1 VVLVF
6 LAGFKMAVYGERFY
20 VFEGKTGIESAR
32 VVVPLV
38 LQFGSFK
45 SVLDLGC
52 GVGGWLKVFGEQGV
66 LDLVGVDGPWIKNQK
81 LMISKTQVLAHDLAE
96 PLILNRAFDL
106 VVSLETAEHL
116 PHEKA
121 EIFVNS
127 LVTHGD
133 VVLFSAAI
141 PGQGGTQ
148 HVNEQW
154 PSFWAELFRKHG
166 FVVVDCLRR
175 EVWDNQQVAFWYAQ
189 NIMFYINKTKL
200 AKYPKLQAA
209 YVGEKQ
215 KQLNI
220 VHPILFEGI
229 INAGSLVGSVRLF
242 WKALKGLR
250 K

>member
-1 VVLVF
+1 M
-6 LAGFKMAVYGERFY
+6 AGYKKGFY
-20 VFEGKTGIESAR
+20 ECEGKTGIKSAR

-45 SVLDLGC
+45 SVLDVGC
-52 GVGGWLKVFGEQGV
+52 GVGGWLKVFSEHGI
-66 LDLVGVDGPWIKNQK
+66 LDFVGVDGPWIKNQK
-81 LMISKTQVLAHDLAE
+81 LMIPKTQLLTHDLAE
-96 PLILNRAFDL
+96 PLMLNRTFDL

-116 PHEKA
+116 PREKA

-141 PGQGGTQ
+141 PGQSGTQ
-148 HVNEQW
+148 HVNGQW
-154 PSFWAELFRKHG
+154 PSFWAELFGKHG
-166 FVVVDCLRR
+166 FAVVDCLRR
-175 EVWDNQQVAFWYAQ
+175 EIWDNQQVAVWYAQ
-189 NIMFYINKTKL
+189 NIMFFIKKTQL
-200 AKYPKLQAA
+200 AKYPKLQEA

-220 VHPILFEGI
+220 VHPVLFISILKA
-229 INAGSLVGSVRLF
+229 NVSLVGSVKLF
-242 WKALKGLR
+242 WKALKDFR

>member
-1 VVLVF
+1 
-6 LAGFKMAVYGERFY
+6 M
-20 VFEGKTGIESAR
+20 
-32 VVVPLV
+32 
-38 LQFGSFK
+38 
-45 SVLDLGC
+45 GC
-52 GVGGWLKVFGEQGV
+52 GVGVWLKVFGEQGV
-66 LDLVGVDGPWIKNQK
+66 LDFVGVDGPWIKNQK
-81 LMISKTQVLAHDLAE
+81 LMIPKTQMFTHDLAE
-96 PLILNRAFDL
+96 PLMLNRTFDL
-106 VVSLETAEHL
+106 VVSLEAAEHL
-116 PHEKA
+116 PREKA

-154 PSFWAELFRKHG
+154 PSFWEELFGKHG

-175 EVWDNQQVAFWYAQ
+175 EIWDNQQVIFYYAQ

-209 YVGEKQ
+209 YAGEKQ

-220 VHPILFEGI
+220 AHPILFEGI
-229 INAGSLVGSVRLF
+229 LNANVSLVGSVKLF
-242 WKALKGLR
+242 LKALKDKRITNL
-250 K
+250 

>member
-1 VVLVF
+1 
-6 LAGFKMAVYGERFY
+6 MAVYDDGFY
-20 VFEGKTGIESAR
+20 VGESKTGKESAR

-45 SVLDLGC
+45 SVLDVGC
-52 GVGGWLKVFGEQGV
+52 GVGGWLKVFGEHGI
-66 LDLVGVDGPWIKNQK
+66 LDFVGVDGPWIKNQK
-81 LMISKTQVLAHDLAE
+81 LMIPKTQMLIHDLTE
-96 PLILNRAFDL
+96 PLMLNRAFDL

-116 PHEKA
+116 PHKKA

-141 PGQGGTQ
+141 PGQRGVH

-154 PSFWAELFRKHG
+154 PSFWVELFGKHG
-166 FVVVDCLRR
+166 FVVVDCLRK
-175 EVWDNQQVAFWYAQ
+175 EIWDNRQVAFWYAQ
-189 NIMFYINKTKL
+189 SIMFFIKKTQL

-220 VHPILFEGI
+220 VHPILFEDI
-229 INAGSLVGSVRLF
+229 LTTNVSLVGRVKLF
-242 WKALKGLR
+242 LKALKDLR